1 MKIHAVSRARSSH
14 ALVWLT
20 VVLIAAV
27 AAYGQT
33 SDHYPPTIVFMTDF
47 GTLDDAVPICK
58 GVMYSVM
65 PSVRV
70 VDLSHQVNPFS
81 ILDGAR
87 YLEGATPYYPAGTV
101 FV

>member
-1 MKIHAVSRARSSH
+1 MQKVTF
-14 ALVWLT
+14 LVKQLLLILT
-20 VVLIAAV
+20 ILAFVVPTLAQPAAS
-27 AAYGQT
+27 GK
-33 SDHYPPTIVFMTDF
+33 YPPTIVFMTDF